1 MAIPFKL
8 KRSSVVGKIPDS
20 SDLVYGEL
28 ALNYADGKLY
38 FKNSSNNIRSFL
50 DSGQIINLID
60 SAYVQARQSATGG
73 GGGASVTTSTTP
85 PGSPSDGDLWFDE
98 NDGTLSVYYNDGTS
112 SQWVIV
118 SGPLGDRATVT
129 TSTTPPVSAND
140 GELWFDE
147 NDGTLSVYYNDGTSS
162 QWVVVSSPAPVGLDS
177 SDIITLIDS
186 AYVQSRQI
194 TGINTGKAI
203 AMAMIFG

>member
-60 SAYVQARQSATGG
+60 SAYVQARQSAI
-73 GGGASVTTSTTP
+73 GGGA
-85 PGSPSDGDLWFDE
+85 G
-98 NDGTLSVYYNDGTS
+98 
-112 SQWVIV
+112 
-118 SGPLGDRATVT
+118 VT
-129 TSTTPPVSAND
+129 TSTTPPVSPND

-177 SDIITLIDS
+177 SEIITLIDS

-194 TGINTGKAI
+194 TGISTGKSI
-203 AMAMIFG
+203 AMAIVFGG